1 MAASALD
8 KLEATDIFPLIGSII
23 RLCKEA
29 LLSGDHA
36 ASLRKLL
43 MCLRDWATQPQFSY
57 SHKWSAGDAA
67 MWDDIGALHRAMPY
81 PADCGRTL
89 HRTRLESEEPYA

>member
-1 MAASALD
+1 MATSALD
-8 KLEATDIFPLIGSII
+8 KLEATDISPLIGSIV

-43 MCLRDWATQPQFSY
+43 VCLHDWATQPRFSH
-57 SHKWSAGDAA
+57 SHKWSVGDAA

-81 PADCGRTL
+81 PAGRGRML
-89 HRTRLESEEPYA
+89 HRSRLESEEPCA